1 MAGCIWVVLLKPPV
15 LRVILC
21 RFSLHTPALPR
32 DHLSITLSR
41 HKLQFH
47 LPKQL
52 VTQCIYWGLFSAVDR
67 YPFGALVSR
76 TVLCVGII
84 QNKLHSHTC
93 DALQQSILIVFY
105 GTEEYQALATR
116 TILGSID
123 LKTRG
128 RIHSPL
134 LTLLVPAAVLLLL
147 FFFSLVLHQS
157 YAERRNI
164 CGQHKF
170 VSQFILLLLFPG
182 CTST

>member
-1 MAGCIWVVLLKPPV
+1 METPRQNVRTHKYSSVKAQGRDGGMHLG
-15 LRVILC
+15 
-21 RFSLHTPALPR
+21 RFAQTACFEGYF
-32 DHLSITLSR
+32 LSIQSSYPCTPQRSPVS
-41 HKLQFH
+41 HTFSSQIIVH

-52 VTQCIYWGLFSAVDR
+52 VIYWELFSAVDR

-105 GTEEYQALATR
+105 GTEEYQTLATR

-147 FFFSLVLHQS
+147 F
-157 YAERRNI
+157 
-164 CGQHKF
+164 
-170 VSQFILLLLFPG
+170 
-182 CTST
+182 